1 MTLLKFHKGNF
12 RNFIYHQ
19 PVKLL
24 ILNPGSDRIYEI
36 CKMKILLVA
45 ATQFEIEP
53 ILKNRIPGGEA
64 TKKFDVLISGV
75 GIPSTI
81 YHLTKKLLSEK
92 YDIVIQA
99 GIAGSFTKKLK
110 KGKVVLVIK
119 DTFGDL
125 GITEKGKFKS
135 LFSTNMADENAFP
148 FEKGWLINKYDISNI
163 TRLKAVCAVT
173 VNKIIDT
180 KTEIK
185 QLKKCFIADI
195 ESMEGAALHYVGLQ
209 HHVPFLQLRS
219 ISNYVG
225 IRDKSKWKMKEAIEN
240 LNIELIRI
248 INTIL

>member
-1 MTLLKFHKGNF
+1 
-12 RNFIYHQ
+12 
-19 PVKLL
+19 
-24 ILNPGSDRIYEI
+24 
-36 CKMKILLVA
+36 MKILLVA

-53 ILKNRIPGGEA
+53 ILKKRIPAGEA
-64 TKKFDVLISGV
+64 AKKLDILISGV

-92 YDIVIQA
+92 YDVVIQA

-110 KGKVVLVIK
+110 RGKVVFVMQ

-125 GITEKGKFKS
+125 GISEKGKFKT
-135 LFSTNMADENAFP
+135 LFSTTLADENGFP
-148 FEKGWLINKYDISNI
+148 FEHGWLINKYDISKI

-173 VNKIIDT
+173 VNKIIDN
-180 KTEIK
+180 KKEIK

-195 ESMEGAALHYVGLQ
+195 ESLEGAALHYVCLQ
-209 HHVPFLQLRS
+209 QHIQFLQLRS

-225 IRDKSKWKMKEAIEN
+225 IMDKSKWKMKEAIEN
-240 LNIELIRI
+240 LNVELIRI